1 MMIFNRIFNLI
12 PFPATAFLRTIV
24 LTAVWAFAGAV
35 SQNTLLAQ
43 SIATA
48 RAQPLGSTVT
58 VRGMVTTGSELGKIR
73 YLQDGTAGIAAYPG
87 TGSVAGFELAAKPG
101 DSIELTGKMIS
112 YHGLLEITPI
122 TAFNIISSNNP
133 LPSPKAISLGDL
145 SDNYE
150 SQLVELE
157 CITFKSAGN
166 TFSNYGSF
174 GVTDSEG
181 MGAKVYLRSGHPMI
195 GGSIPAEPIRL
206 RSILS
211 KYYDFQLLPCSPA
224 DFVSATCFYFPKKLA
239 QKDIGIAGFKVSWET
254 SLPSVCSLR
263 IGTSTSPNTMVT
275 IPGYTTEH
283 SYLFTNLTP
292 GTIYWV
298 QIEAHHNGGIIL
310 SVPIPFATRSLSS
323 GQVKVFFNYS
333 VDPSFANG
341 LLPNGDT
348 FEAVLSETIAR
359 IDAAQQTLDI
369 AVYNNN
375 RSDITNAIKAAQAR
389 GVRVRYI
396 AAEAASNSALNP
408 APAFPVL
415 YGNTE
420 ALMHNKFMVIDA
432 DLTNQA
438 WLMGGSLNWTTQNI
452 TKDFNNTLF
461 IQDQSL
467 ARAYELEFEEMWG
480 SENLLPELSQ
490 SRFGAAKRD
499 NTPHQFIVGG
509 QLVELYF
516 SPSDQT
522 TSHIET
528 ALRSAESE
536 ALFGAFSFTKNE
548 LGNALVS
555 VHDAGVSVRGIMENI
570 SDNGAEYEHLLENG
584 VNIRHHNLSG
594 DFHHKYGVVDAHDWT
609 SDPTVVT
616 GSHNWSV
623 AAETVN
629 DENTLI
635 LHDPVLATLFKAEFE
650 TRWGEFP
657 SSVQTIRNQSFKV
670 FPNPST
676 DWLELSGLPIEDG
689 VILVKNALGQVLISE
704 SYSAENQLSFNVSGL
719 NPGQYVVTFIS
730 AHALASVSF
739 QKI

>member
-1 MMIFNRIFNLI
+1 MMIFNRFFNLI
-12 PFPATAFLRTIV
+12 HLPAITFLRTLF
-24 LTAVWAFAGAV
+24 LTVVCVTAGAIF
-35 SQNTLLAQ
+35 QNTLLAQ

-48 RAQPLGSTVT
+48 RAQPVNSIVT
-58 VRGMVTTGSELGKIR
+58 VRGIVTNGPELGKIR

-101 DSIELTGKMIS
+101 DSIELTGTMVS

-133 LPSPKAISLGDL
+133 LPSPKAISLGNL

-150 SQLVELE
+150 SQLVEFE
-157 CITFKSAGN
+157 CITFKNAGS
-166 TFSNYGSF
+166 TFSNYGAF
-174 GVTDSEG
+174 EVTDSEG
-181 MGAKVYLRSGHPMI
+181 TGAKVYLRSGHPMV
-195 GGSIPAEPIRL
+195 GGDIPAEPVRL
-206 RSILS
+206 RAILS
-211 KYYDFQLLPCSPA
+211 RYDAFQLLPCSPA
-224 DFVSATCFYFPKKLA
+224 DFVAATCFYFPQKLE
-239 QKDIGIAGFKVSWET
+239 QTDIGTTGFKVSWET
-254 SLPSVCSLR
+254 SLPSDCSLQ
-263 IGTSTSPNTMVT
+263 IGTNALPNTVVSV
-275 IPGYTTEH
+275 PEYTTTH
-283 SYLFTNLTP
+283 SFQFTNLIP
-292 GTIYWV
+292 GTVYWV
-298 QIEAHHNGGIIL
+298 QTVAQHDGTVIL
-310 SVPIPFATRSLSS
+310 SAPTPFATRSLSS
-323 GQVKVFFNYS
+323 GQVKVFFNHS
-333 VDPSFANG
+333 IDPAYTNG

-359 IDAAQQTLDI
+359 IDAAEQTLDI

-375 RSDITNAIKAAQAR
+375 RSDITNAVKAAQAR

-396 AAEAASNSALNP
+396 AAEAASNPALDP
-408 APAFPVL
+408 TPAFPVL
-415 YGNTE
+415 YGNNE

-432 DLTNQA
+432 DITNKA
-438 WLMGGSLNWTTQNI
+438 WLMGGSLNWTSQNMV
-452 TKDFNNTLF
+452 TDFNNTLF

-467 ARAYELEFEEMWG
+467 ARAYEIEFEEMWG
-480 SENLLPELSQ
+480 SENLQPDLSQ

-499 NTPHQFIVGG
+499 NTPHQFIIGG
-509 QLVELYF
+509 QLVESYF

-528 ALRSAESE
+528 ALRSAQTE

-548 LGNALVS
+548 LGNALVD
-555 VHDAGVSVRGIMENI
+555 VHEAAVSVRGIMENI
-570 SDNGAEYEHLLENG
+570 SDNGAEYEHLLTNG
-584 VNIRHHNLSG
+584 VNVRHHNLSG
-594 DFHHKYGVVDAHDWT
+594 DFHHKYGVVDAYDWA

-650 TRWGEFP
+650 TRWAEFP

-676 DWLELSGLPIEDG
+676 DWLVLSGLPFEDG
-689 VILVKNALGQVLISE
+689 VILIKNALGQVLFSE
-704 SYSAENQLSFNVSGL
+704 NYESENQLKLNVLGL
-719 NPGQYVVTFIS
+719 NPGQYVVTYIS